1 MIDSCPSSALNEF
14 RLSEEQIIE
23 NFTRNRNGSKQD
35 APQLLCAPKRDDDP
49 LNEYPYPRP
58 PDEVEKRR
66 MPVLAPGRG
75 LPPADRVT
83 LNCNNFDDPRGTDY
97 PVESLLRKIR
107 NLENEKKYLLKSLE
121 NKKNVELEYR
131 KALETQAAFVSAENK
146 KSQFYENEWLH
157 MKSQEHSFMTSGRA
171 PLRQTLELFYEDDD
185 LYKKLGSLTS
195 TQEIFIANLIED
207 HKDLARERNSISRKY
222 QEAVDANFQLYQ
234 QNEMLKAQNINLVER
249 NKDAID
255 HQMEKNLVALNTSLI
270 HVQKENIQLKETVDQ
285 YTQLIENI
293 EKCSEVN
300 TEKSLVNSI
309 KEELN
314 KFKKY
319 LQI

>member
-1 MIDSCPSSALNEF
+1 MIYSFPSSALNEF

-23 NFTRNRNGSKQD
+23 NFTRNQNGSKQD
-35 APQLLCAPKRDDDP
+35 TPQLVCAPKRDDDP
-49 LNEYPYPRP
+49 LNEYLHQRP
-58 PDEVEKRR
+58 PNEVERRR
-66 MPVLAPGRG
+66 MPVLAPGRD
-75 LPPADRVT
+75 LAPTDHIT
-83 LNCNNFDDPRGTDY
+83 LNCNNFDNARVTDY
-97 PVESLLRKIR
+97 PIEILLRKIK

-121 NKKNVELEYR
+121 NKQNVELEYR

-157 MKSQEHSFMTSGRA
+157 MKSQEHSFMTSGKSPMRK
-171 PLRQTLELFYEDDD
+171 TLELFYEDDG
-185 LYKKLGSLTS
+185 LYKKLGRLTS

-207 HKDLARERNSISRKY
+207 HKNLALERNSISRKY

-255 HQMEKNLVALNTSLI
+255 HQMEEKLVALNASLI
-270 HVQKENIQLKETVDQ
+270 HVQKENIQLREKLDQ

-293 EKCSEVN
+293 EKCYE
-300 TEKSLVNSI
+300 VNSI
-309 KEELN
+309 KEELTE
-314 KFKKY
+314 FKKY
-319 LQI
+319 LLK

>member
-1 MIDSCPSSALNEF
+1 MIYSCLSNALNEF

-23 NFTRNRNGSKQD
+23 NFTRNQNGSKQD
-35 APQLLCAPKRDDDP
+35 EPQLVCAPKRDDDP
-49 LNEYPYPRP
+49 LNEYPHSHLPE
-58 PDEVEKRR
+58 EVEKLR
-66 MPVLAPGRG
+66 MPVCAPGRG

-83 LNCNNFDDPRGTDY
+83 LNCNNFDDPLNTDY

-146 KSQFYENEWLH
+146 KSHFYENEWLH
-157 MKSQEHSFMTSGRA
+157 MKSKEHSFMTSGRA

-195 TQEIFIANLIED
+195 TQQIFVANLIED
-207 HKDLARERNSISRKY
+207 HKNLARERNSISKKY

-255 HQMEKNLVALNTSLI
+255 HQMEEKLVALNASLI
-270 HVQKENIQLKETVDQ
+270 HVQKENIQLRERVDQ
-285 YTQLIENI
+285 YTQLMEDI
-293 EKCSEVN
+293 EKCSE
-300 TEKSLVNSI
+300 VNSI

-314 KFKKY
+314 KFKKNTC
-319 LQI
+319 

>member
-49 LNEYPYPRP
+49 LNEYPHLRS

-66 MPVLAPGRG
+66 MPVLAPGRV

-83 LNCNNFDDPRGTDY
+83 HNSSNFDDARGMDY
-97 PVESLLRKIR
+97 PIESLLRKIR

-121 NKKNVELEYR
+121 NKQNVELEYR

-157 MKSQEHSFMTSGRA
+157 MKSKEHSFMTSGRS

-185 LYKKLGSLTS
+185 LYKKLGRLTS
-195 TQEIFIANLIED
+195 TQETFIANLIED
-207 HKDLARERNSISRKY
+207 HKNLAQERNSISRKY

-255 HQMEKNLVALNTSLI
+255 QQMEEKLVALNASLI
-270 HVQKENIQLKETVDQ
+270 HVQKENIQLRETVDQ

-293 EKCSEVN
+293 EKCPE
-300 TEKSLVNSI
+300 VNSI

-319 LQI
+319 LLK

>member
-1 MIDSCPSSALNEF
+1 MIESFPSSALNEF

-23 NFTRNRNGSKQD
+23 DFTRNRNGSKQD
-35 APQLLCAPKRDDDP
+35 APQLVCATKRDDDP
-49 LNEYPYPRP
+49 LNEYPHRRS

-66 MPVLAPGRG
+66 IPVLAPGRG
-75 LPPADRVT
+75 LSSADRLT
-83 LNCNNFDDPRGTDY
+83 LKGNNFDDPRRTDY

-131 KALETQAAFVSAENK
+131 KALETQAAFVSAENR

-157 MKSQEHSFMTSGRA
+157 MKSQEHSFMTSGKA

-185 LYKKLGSLTS
+185 LYKKLGSLTR
-195 TQEIFIANLIED
+195 TQEIFIATLIED
-207 HKDLARERNSISRKY
+207 HQNLARERNSISKKY

-249 NKDAID
+249 NKDAISD
-255 HQMEKNLVALNTSLI
+255 QMEKNLVALNASLI
-270 HVQKENIQLKETVDQ
+270 HVQKENTQLRETVEQ
-285 YTQLIENI
+285 YTQLIEKI
-293 EKCSEVN
+293 EKCPE
-300 TEKSLVNSI
+300 VNSI

-319 LQI
+319 LLI